1 MSRIVTIAV
10 RHWKPIVALNAI
22 FLAIAATFMAL
33 TPRVWTADA
42 ELVLPN
48 SEGQLKASLGK
59 LGDLEAGD
67 AIFTQ
72 QVNPLNVLGSVL
84 LSDATLRQVWQTD
97 PEKDQFVS
105 FERYRKLFEV
115 KPEPE
120 STVLSLKI
128 DASSPELAKQRA
140 DKLLQT
146 FQKRLTEL
154 RESDATQREQFMKKE
169 LETARSRLTR
179 SQNSLSRFQKLSGL
193 VNAPE
198 QTKETVAAIGRLT
211 TTQAEI
217 LSQHRASQTQ
227 VKTLSA
233 RLGLTPAEAMR
244 SLRLGENA
252 NYKYVREKLAELDA
266 KLAESRATFT
276 DKTPQVQALVDER
289 ADLLAQMN
297 RFIGEASGSPT
308 TSATTDGSSSSS
320 SSGINTTVGQDSAAL
335 IQQLLLAEGNAD
347 AQRQQA
353 DQLQQK
359 IEQMGLELR
368 SLPAAQARL
377 VELQRQY
384 DIAEGLYNGL
394 IAKVQES
401 RLNAFGGYPSIQILD
416 QPHVDEK
423 PSAPKT
429 LPVLVGVILASIFG
443 SIALALLMESRNPLL
458 SPTDLENS
466 GIPVLATVPMLK
478 RSGLD
483 IRTDL
488 GTTTIEFQRLA
499 SAVSM
504 MQLDNRRL
512 MISSATQNEGK
523 TTVTLG
529 LAMAL
534 TTLGFRVLLVDGDYR
549 KATLSQRLGYADPDM
564 TLGCD
569 PVSVRPGLDLLPTVR
584 RQDEVIEYVAQGGL
598 ERSLNVMQVEGN
610 YDYVL
615 IDSPPVCQTCEAAL
629 MGAVAHHVVLVA
641 RPGVSERYLV
651 QKTLDQFAR
660 HRVHLMGLV
669 INGTEALTSPYLYK
683 PAEVK
688 VMQGVKPLRDSA
700 QK

>member
-10 RHWKPIVALNAI
+10 RHWKPIVGLNAI

-59 LGDLEAGD
+59 LGDLEAGG

-97 PEKDQFVS
+97 PEKDQFMS
-105 FERYRKLFEV
+105 LERYRKLFEV

-154 RESDATQREQFMKKE
+154 RESDATQREQFMQKE

-193 VNAPE
+193 VNAAE

-217 LSQHRASQTQ
+217 LSQHRASATQ

-266 KLAESRATFT
+266 RLAEARATFT

-297 RFIGEASGSPT
+297 RFISEASGST
-308 TSATTDGSSSSS
+308 TSATDDASSS
-320 SSGINTTVGQDSAAL
+320 SSGISTTVGQDSAAL

-347 AQRQQA
+347 ALRQQA

-429 LPVLVGVILASIFG
+429 LPVLVGVVLASIFG

-584 RQDEVIEYVAQGGL
+584 RQDEVIEYVVQGGL
-598 ERSLNVMQVEGN
+598 ERSLKVMQVEGN

-683 PAEVK
+683 PAEAK
-688 VMQGVKPLRDSA
+688 VMQDVKPLRDSA
-700 QK
+700 QR